1 MTMAQSATI
10 LIPDISGYTEF
21 LTKTELV
28 HSSHIIN
35 ELLEAILVANESEF
49 ELSEVEGDAL
59 LLYRKGAPVEADA
72 LVQLCVGMFESFH
85 KQVKLIE
92 RDAVCQCGACTTA
105 SNLSLKFVAHHGLV
119 QEIKVRQFTKCS
131 GVDMI
136 VAHRLLKNR
145 LTTNEYILATRSCM
159 DDSTNQR
166 SAGALAWQW
175 SSDEYPAIGTI
186 HYQYAPLAEVR
197 QAIADPP
204 PRTSPVVE
212 LGDHSVGVEIDA
224 PMRAVHQLVIDL
236 DRRPEWLTAV
246 ESLDRPAITERIGL
260 RHVCIFHGLT
270 VEWETVR
277 SEIGD
282 DEILYVEEGRIVEK
296 DLPARA
302 SFVIKRLGERKTFLR
317 FHAKWLSSPEPP
329 SEMTGAILADYARG
343 LESIKSICESA
354 YVSQP

>member
-1 MTMAQSATI
+1 MAESATI

-21 LTKTELV
+21 LTTTELV

-35 ELLEAILVANESEF
+35 ELLEAILAANDGGF

-59 LLYRKGAPVEADA
+59 LLYRKGKPIEGGA
-72 LVQLCVGMFESFH
+72 LVRLCLGMFESFH
-85 KQVKLIE
+85 RQVKLIE
-92 RDAVCQCGACTTA
+92 RDSVCPCGACTTA
-105 SNLSLKFVAHHGLV
+105 SNLSLKFVAHHGVV

-145 LTTNEYILATRSCM
+145 VASNEYILATAGCF
-159 DDSTNQR
+159 DVSTLQP
-166 SAGALAWQW
+166 SPGELAWER
-175 SSDEYPAIGTI
+175 SSDDYPAIGTI
-186 HYQYAPLAEVR
+186 RYQYAPLAEVR
-197 QAIADPP
+197 RIIADPP
-204 PRTSPVVE
+204 PRISPIVE
-212 LGDHSVGVEIDA
+212 LGDHSIAVEIDA

-246 ESLDRPAITERIGL
+246 ERLDRPATTERIGL

-270 VEWETVR
+270 VEWQTVK
-277 SEIGD
+277 SEIGE

-302 SFVIKRLGERKTFLR
+302 SFVIKRLAERRTLLQ
-317 FHAKWLSSPEPP
+317 FHAKWLSSSEPP
-329 SEMTGAILADYARG
+329 PAMTSAILADYSRG
-343 LESIKSICESA
+343 LEAIKSICES
-354 YVSQP
+354 S

>member
-1 MTMAQSATI
+1 MAENATI

-35 ELLEAILVANESEF
+35 ELLEALLAANQDEF

-59 LLYRKGAPVEADA
+59 LLYRKGKPIEADA
-72 LVQLCVGMFESFH
+72 LVRLCLRMFESFH
-85 KQVKLIE
+85 QQVKIIE
-92 RDAVCQCGACTTA
+92 RDSVCQCGACKTA
-105 SNLSLKFVAHHGLV
+105 SNLSLKFVAHHGIV

-145 LTTNEYILATRSCM
+145 IASHEYILATPSCF
-159 DDSTNQR
+159 DLSRLQQ
-166 SAGALAWQW
+166 SAGALAWER

-186 HYQYAPLAEVR
+186 EYQYAPLAEIR
-197 QAIADPP
+197 RTIADPP
-204 PRTSPVVE
+204 PRISPVVE
-212 LGDHSVGVEIDA
+212 LGDHSVAVEIDA
-224 PMRAVHQLVIDL
+224 PMLEVHQLVIDL

-246 ESLDRPAITERIGL
+246 ERLSRPATTERIGL

-270 VEWETVR
+270 VEWETVK

-296 DLPARA
+296 DLPARV
-302 SFVIKRLGERKTFLR
+302 SFVLKRLGERKTFLR
-317 FHAKWLSSPEPP
+317 FHAKWLASPEPP
-329 SEMTGAILADYARG
+329 REMTNAILADYKRG
-343 LESIKSICESA
+343 FETIKSLCEN
-354 YVSQP
+354 P

>member
-1 MTMAQSATI
+1 MAESATI

-35 ELLEAILVANESEF
+35 ELLEAILARSDGQF
-49 ELSEVEGDAL
+49 DLSEVEGDAL
-59 LLYRKGAPVEADA
+59 LLYRKGKPIEAEA
-72 LVQLCVGMFESFH
+72 LVRLCLSMFESFH
-85 KQVKLIE
+85 WQVKIIE
-92 RDAVCQCGACTTA
+92 RDSVCQCGACKTA
-105 SNLSLKFVAHHGLV
+105 SSLSLKFVAHHGMV

-136 VAHRLLKNR
+136 VAHRLLKNGIASH
-145 LTTNEYILATRSCM
+145 EYILATPSCF
-159 DDSTNQR
+159 DLSSLQR
-166 SAGALAWQW
+166 TAGTLAWQR

-186 HYQYAPLAEVR
+186 HYQYAPLAEIR
-197 QAIADPP
+197 RTIADPP
-204 PRTSPVVE
+204 PRTSPAVE
-212 LGDHSVGVEIDA
+212 LGDHSVAVEIDA
-224 PMRAVHQLVIDL
+224 PMLEVHQLVIDL

-246 ESLDRPAITERIGL
+246 ERLSRPATTERIGL

-270 VEWETVR
+270 VEWQTVK

-302 SFVIKRLGERKTFLR
+302 SFILKRLAERRTLLR

-329 SEMTGAILADYARG
+329 REMTNAILADYTRG
-343 LESIKSICESA
+343 LENIKSLCENA
-354 YVSQP
+354 

>member
-1 MTMAQSATI
+1 MAESATI

-21 LTKTELV
+21 LTRTELV

-35 ELLEAILVANESEF
+35 ESLEAILAANEDEF

-59 LLYRKGAPVEADA
+59 LLYRKGKPIEADA
-72 LVQLCVGMFESFH
+72 LVRLCLRMFEGFH

-92 RDAVCQCGACTTA
+92 RDSVCPCGACTTA
-105 SNLSLKFVAHHGLV
+105 SNLSLKFIAHHGVV

-145 LTTNEYILATRSCM
+145 VASNEYILATPSCL
-159 DDSTNQR
+159 DSSTLQP
-166 SAGALAWQW
+166 SAGALAWER
-175 SSDEYPAIGTI
+175 SSDDYPAIGTI
-186 HYQYAPLAEVR
+186 QYQYAPLAKVR
-197 QAIADPP
+197 RAIADPP

-212 LGDHSVGVEIDA
+212 LGDHSIAVEIDA

-246 ESLDRPAITERIGL
+246 ERLDRPAITERIGL

-270 VEWETVR
+270 VEWETVK

-296 DLPARA
+296 DLPARV
-302 SFVIKRLGERKTFLR
+302 SFVIKRLGERRTFLR

-329 SEMTGAILADYARG
+329 REMTSAILADYSRG
-343 LESIKSICESA
+343 LESIKSMCES
-354 YVSQP
+354 S

>member
-1 MTMAQSATI
+1 MAESATI

-35 ELLEAILVANESEF
+35 ELLEAILAANEGDF

-59 LLYRKGAPVEADA
+59 LLYRKGKPIEADA
-72 LVQLCVGMFESFH
+72 LVRLCLSMFESFH
-85 KQVKLIE
+85 KQVKIIE
-92 RDAVCQCGACTTA
+92 RDSVCQCGACKTA
-105 SNLSLKFVAHHGLV
+105 SNLSLKFVAHHGMV

-145 LTTNEYILATRSCM
+145 IASHEYILATPSCFDFSSLEQSAGRSRVGAIERRVSGDRDNPLSVCSARR
-159 DDSTNQR
+159 DSTKPSR
-166 SAGALAWQW
+166 M
-175 SSDEYPAIGTI
+175 
-186 HYQYAPLAEVR
+186 
-197 QAIADPP
+197 PP
-204 PRTSPVVE
+204 PRISPVVE
-212 LGDHSVGVEIDA
+212 LGDDSVAVEIDA
-224 PMRAVHQLVIDL
+224 PMLEVHQLVIDL
-236 DRRPEWLTAV
+236 DRRPEWLSAV
-246 ESLDRPAITERIGL
+246 ERLDRPATTERIGL

-270 VEWETVR
+270 VEWETVK

-302 SFVIKRLGERKTFLR
+302 SFILKRLGARRTYLR
-317 FHAKWLSSPEPP
+317 FHAKWLSDPEPP
-329 SEMTGAILADYARG
+329 REMTNAVLADYKRG
-343 LESIKSICESA
+343 LETIKTLCEKA
-354 YVSQP
+354 